1 MVVSGVPTG
10 ASLSAGTDNG
20 DGTWT
25 LTQGQLS
32 GLTLTPPADSDAD
45 FTLTVTSTAT
55 DGSDTAQTVDTFDV
69 TVNAVADAPTVT
81 ANDVSG
87 NEDAAIT
94 LDIASALTDTDGSE
108 SLSVVVSG
116 VPTGASLSAGT
127 DNGDGTWTL
136 TQGQLSGLT
145 LTPPSDSDADFT
157 LTVTSTATDGSDTA
171 QTVDTFDVTV
181 NAVADAPTVT
191 ANDVSGNEDTA
202 ITLDIASALTDT
214 DGSESLSV
222 VVSGVPTGASLSA
235 GTDNGDGTWT
245 LTQGQ
250 LSGLTLTPPAD
261 SDADFTLTV
270 TSTATDGSDT
280 AQTVDT
286 FDVTVNAVAD
296 APTVTANDVSGNEDA
311 AITLDI
317 ASALTDTDGSESLSV
332 VVSGVPTGAS
342 LSAGTDNGDGTWTLT
357 QGQLTG
363 LTLTPPS
370 DSDADFTLTVTST
383 ATDGSDT
390 AQTVDTFDVTV
401 NAVADAP
408 TVTAN
413 DVSGD
418 EDTAITL
425 DIASALTDT
434 DGSESLSVVVSGVP
448 TGASLSAGTDNG
460 DGTWTLTQGQLT
472 GLTLTPPSDSDAD
485 FILTVTSTAIDGSDT
500 AQTVD
505 TFDVTVNAV
514 ADAPTVTAND
524 VSGNEDTAITLDIAS
539 ALTDT
544 DGSESLSVVV
554 SGVPTG
560 ASLSAGTD
568 NGDGTWTLTQGQ
580 LTGLTLTPPADSDA
594 DFTLTVTSTATDGS
608 DTAQTVDTFDVTVN
622 AVADAPT
629 VTANDVSGNEDTA
642 ITLDI
647 ASALTDTDGSE
658 SLSVVVSGVPTGA
671 SLSAG
676 TDNGDGTW
684 TLTQGQLTGL
694 TLTPPADSDADFT
707 LTVTSTATDGSDTA
721 QTVDT
726 FDVTVNAVADA
737 PTVTANDV
745 SGNETPRSH
754 SISPRR

>member
-202 ITLDIASALTDT
+202 ITLDITSALTDT

-250 LSGLTLTPPAD
+250 LSGLTITPPAD

-286 FDVTVNAVAD
+286 FNVTV
-296 APTVTANDVSGNEDA
+296 S
-311 AITLDI
+311 
-317 ASALTDTDGSESLSV
+317 
-332 VVSGVPTGAS
+332 
-342 LSAGTDNGDGTWTLT
+342 
-357 QGQLTG
+357 
-363 LTLTPPS
+363 
-370 DSDADFTLTVTST
+370 
-383 ATDGSDT
+383 
-390 AQTVDTFDVTV
+390 
-401 NAVADAP
+401 
-408 TVTAN
+408 
-413 DVSGD
+413 
-418 EDTAITL
+418 
-425 DIASALTDT
+425 
-434 DGSESLSVVVSGVP
+434 
-448 TGASLSAGTDNG
+448 
-460 DGTWTLTQGQLT
+460 
-472 GLTLTPPSDSDAD
+472 
-485 FILTVTSTAIDGSDT
+485 
-500 AQTVD
+500 
-505 TFDVTVNAV
+505 AV

-580 LTGLTLTPPADSDA
+580 LTGLTLTPPSDSDA
-594 DFTLTVTSTATDGS
+594 DFTLTVTSTATGGS
-608 DTAQTVDTFDVTVN
+608 DTAQTVDTFDVTIN

-629 VTANDVSGNEDTA
+629 VTAKTVTGDIDTA

-647 ASALTDTDGSE
+647 SAALADTDGSE
-658 SLSVVVSGVPTGA
+658 TLSVVVSGVPTGA
-671 SLSAG
+671 TLNAG

-694 TLTPPADSDADFT
+694 SITPPSGSHTDFS
-707 LTVTSTATDGSDTA
+707 LTVTSTATEATGGDTA
-721 QTVDT
+721 QTVGT
-726 FDVTVNAVADA
+726 FDGGCPD
-737 PTVTANDV
+737 
-745 SGNETPRSH
+745 RC
-754 SISPRR
+754 